1 MPKLSVKHQSS
12 KISNKLEFS
21 TLPRN
26 LAKLLLYAVPSIRQ
40 GWFFG
45 MERRKFILF
54 LSVGKSGKGNAL
66 FVFFVRN
73 ALGKKQNVHFPL
85 RWAFLFIFFV
95 TQEELNFQ
103 TEECSLQT
111 QEYKLQTLQYKLQTR
126 KYKLQRQEYNFQL
139 CQYNLQT
146 EEYKKI
152 LTEYSV
158 RIQEYKNRTL

>member
-1 MPKLSVKHQSS
+1 MWQNPRFGVAKGAERILPHRFGALRGCGLNIPKLSIKHQCS
-12 KISNKLEFS
+12 KIGNKLEFC

-66 FVFFVRN
+66 LVFFVRN

-95 TQEELNFQ
+95 T
-103 TEECSLQT
+103 
-111 QEYKLQTLQYKLQTR
+111 
-126 KYKLQRQEYNFQL
+126 
-139 CQYNLQT
+139 
-146 EEYKKI
+146 
-152 LTEYSV
+152 
-158 RIQEYKNRTL
+158 

>member
-1 MPKLSVKHQSS
+1 MQNFSQISNFIISKIFNGLIFKRIRLLKRKLGFYCSQRIGALRGCGLNMPKLSIKNQCS
-12 KISNKLEFS
+12 KIGNKLEFC

-95 TQEELNFQ
+95 T
-103 TEECSLQT
+103 
-111 QEYKLQTLQYKLQTR
+111 
-126 KYKLQRQEYNFQL
+126 
-139 CQYNLQT
+139 
-146 EEYKKI
+146 
-152 LTEYSV
+152 
-158 RIQEYKNRTL
+158 

>member
-1 MPKLSVKHQSS
+1 MIVVCSTIFQNVCQRLGALRGCGLNIPKLSIKHQCS
-12 KISNKLEFS
+12 KIGNKLEFC

-95 TQEELNFQ
+95 T
-103 TEECSLQT
+103 
-111 QEYKLQTLQYKLQTR
+111 
-126 KYKLQRQEYNFQL
+126 
-139 CQYNLQT
+139 
-146 EEYKKI
+146 
-152 LTEYSV
+152 
-158 RIQEYKNRTL
+158 